1 MLTIETITRQ
11 VVDLV
16 RSYLQ
21 RVRRVSAPEGLLHA
35 VVYSPEKLK
44 EFDDAEE
51 LYTFATTFAGF
62 FGLIDGL
69 SEDDVKHRIL
79 GN

>member
-44 EFDDAEE
+44 EFDDTENFTHSLQHLLAF
-51 LYTFATTFAGF
+51 L
-62 FGLIDGL
+62 D
-69 SEDDVKHRIL
+69 
-79 GN
+79 